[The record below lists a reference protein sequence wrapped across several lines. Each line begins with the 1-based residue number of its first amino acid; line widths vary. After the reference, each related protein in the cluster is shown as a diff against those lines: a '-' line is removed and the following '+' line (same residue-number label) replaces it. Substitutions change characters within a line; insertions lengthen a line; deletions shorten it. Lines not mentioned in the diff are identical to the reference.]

1 MLSGFPVYMI
11 GEPFLKKSGSHSEKD
26 GLVLSKK
33 EGGERALDKSAKK
46 SVAHTCENTRR
57 LRNM

>member
-33 EGGERALDKSAKK
+33 EGGEWALDNISA
-46 SVAHTCENTRR
+46 SYHSL
-57 LRNM
+57 LRKAMKGVLR

>member
-1 MLSGFPVYMI
+1 MI

>member
-1 MLSGFPVYMI
+1 MI

-33 EGGERALDKSAKK
+33 EGGEWALDNISA
-46 SVAHTCENTRR
+46 SYHSL
-57 LRNM
+57 LRKAMKGVLR